1 MAKSPLKPKACSR
14 RYIRTYADGNVTCV
28 HVELLEGTKSG
39 EEGANIKVKGTIHW
53 VNANDS
59 VDVRLNMFDYLINDG
74 DGDYMDRVNPN
85 SLTVLGGKAEKFL
98 ASAKPGDRFQFLR
111 QGYFIKRDVDGEE
124 YNSIVGLKDSFKAK

>member
-1 MAKSPLKPKACSR
+1 
-14 RYIRTYADGNVTCV
+14 
-28 HVELLEGTKSG
+28 
-39 EEGANIKVKGTIHW
+39 
-53 VNANDS
+53 
-59 VDVRLNMFDYLINDG
+59 MFDYLINDG

-111 QGYFIKRDVDGEE
+111 QGYFIKRNVDGEE